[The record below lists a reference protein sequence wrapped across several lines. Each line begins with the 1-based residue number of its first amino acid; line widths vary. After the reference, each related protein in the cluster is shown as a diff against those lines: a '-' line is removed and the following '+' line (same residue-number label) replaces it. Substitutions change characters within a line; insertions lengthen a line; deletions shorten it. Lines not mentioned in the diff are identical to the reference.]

1 MSGKPKPVKV
11 DGGGDGG
18 DKEESKPKPKMEV
31 DDEKMWILD
40 SAKFTLC
47 HSETDENNHT
57 VFYFEEVQK
66 WEDVDKKDDFMYE
79 TRYLR
84 KTFLPTGRVSEER
97 YVQKED
103 LFKKML
109 KY

>member
-40 SAKFTLC
+40 SAKFMLC

-66 WEDVDKKDDFMYE
+66 WEDVDKKDDFMYK
-79 TRYLR
+79 TRYCGRLSCQPVECLR
-84 KTFLPTGRVSEER
+84 SDTSRRKFSM
-97 YVQKED
+97 
-103 LFKKML
+103 KKC
-109 KY
+109 